1 MRREALPRN
10 GSVLSVAFG
19 DVLSTRMRTVET
31 REHDEPGRILWHA
44 FSGISRGHVSLIGQ
58 FEERL
63 ERAVEGFFARLF
75 RSGVHP
81 VEIGKRLQRVM
92 EDGKTVALRR
102 TYVPNVYRITVS
114 TQDYER
120 LAPLEAKIV
129 EELEIFVGEV
139 ARQRQWAL
147 PDSPRVSFAADGR
160 LSTGEF
166 RITAEAVALRSA
178 AQPAAARRSAPPPE
192 VVEEVPSPPPPQP
205 SAETGAPS
213 LVMLTDG
220 RPVKTVAVER
230 RVRIGRQSDNDL
242 VVVDPGVSRHHA
254 EVINAGG
261 SCTLHD
267 LGSTNGTYVNGSV
280 VHEHALR
287 DGDQISVGSTV
298 VEFRR
303 D

>member
-1 MRREALPRN
+1 
-10 GSVLSVAFG
+10 
-19 DVLSTRMRTVET
+19 
-31 REHDEPGRILWHA
+31 
-44 FSGISRGHVSLIGQ
+44 VSLIGQ

-102 TYVPNVYRITVS
+102 TYVPNVYRITVGS
-114 TQDYER
+114 QDYER

-147 PDSPRVSFAADGR
+147 PDSPRVSFASDR
-160 LSTGEF
+160 KLSPGEF
-166 RITAEAVALRSA
+166 RITAEAVSLRSEK
-178 AQPAAARRSAPPPE
+178 QPARREARAPAPP
-192 VVEEVPSPPPPQP
+192 VEEPVYEEEEEAIGQP
-205 SAETGAPS
+205 C
-213 LVMLTDG
+213 LVMLKDG
-220 RPVKTVAVER
+220 RAARTVEIDR

-254 EVINAGG
+254 EVINANGT
-261 SCTLHD
+261 CTLRD
-267 LGSTNGTYVNGSV
+267 LGSTNGSYVNGAV
-280 VHEHALR
+280 VHEHVLR
-287 DGDQISVGSTV
+287 DGDQISIGSTV

-303 D
+303 N

>member
-1 MRREALPRN
+1 
-10 GSVLSVAFG
+10 
-19 DVLSTRMRTVET
+19 
-31 REHDEPGRILWHA
+31 
-44 FSGISRGHVSLIGQ
+44 VSLIGQ

-63 ERAVEGFFARLF
+63 ERAVEGFFAKLF

-114 TQDYER
+114 TEDYDR
-120 LAPLEAKIV
+120 LAALEAKIV

-147 PDSPRVSFAADGR
+147 PDSPRVSFAADAR

-166 RITAEAVALRSA
+166 RITAEAVALRGEREPEPPRRA
-178 AQPAAARRSAPPPE
+178 APEPVAAPPPPPARRSE
-192 VVEEVPSPPPPQP
+192 V
-205 SAETGAPS
+205 GAPN
-213 LVMLTDG
+213 LVMITDG
-220 RPVKTVAVER
+220 RAVKTVAVER

-254 EVINAGG
+254 EVINTGVT
-261 SCTLHD
+261 CTLHD

-287 DGDQISVGSTV
+287 DGDQISIGSTV